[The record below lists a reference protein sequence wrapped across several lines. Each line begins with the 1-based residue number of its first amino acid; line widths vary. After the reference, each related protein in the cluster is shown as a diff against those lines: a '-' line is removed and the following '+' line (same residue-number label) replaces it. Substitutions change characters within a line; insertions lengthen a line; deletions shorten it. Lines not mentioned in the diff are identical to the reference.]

1 MFEDILVFSLG
12 AMTVE
17 SLEAE
22 HRKSLSPRGQD
33 SENLGDLS
41 SKLKEQLGVKMTTT
55 VQVIKSNTVALT

>member
-1 MFEDILVFSLG
+1 
-12 AMTVE
+12 MTVE

-22 HRKSLSPRGQD
+22 HRKSLSPRSQD

-55 VQVIKSNTVALT
+55 VQVIKSNTATLT